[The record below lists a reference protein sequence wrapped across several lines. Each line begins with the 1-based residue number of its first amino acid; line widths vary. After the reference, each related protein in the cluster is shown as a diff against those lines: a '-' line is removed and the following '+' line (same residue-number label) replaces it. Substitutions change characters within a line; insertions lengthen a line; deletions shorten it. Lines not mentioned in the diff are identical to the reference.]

1 MTVYLYLK
9 EKQEE
14 ELVNLKTIGME
25 KIEQYSANLLESL
38 EKNDF
43 SRYQRCRNIVV
54 AEVEDEM
61 LMLRNIQDYLLVGKA
76 LTIILDDFA
85 VKNNII
91 YKRVLLSAVYCLLS
105 VLLNDKNDNQ
115 QNNAM
120 ASALLLI
127 LFTENENFI
136 GADYLI
142 DKFVNAQK
150 AAEQYMAMQ
159 CVFYWIYKLS
169 KYPVSIKPRT
179 SIRVLDAFT
188 HTITQIPDENQ
199 RKRVVDFEY
208 KNFESMVKSIDM
220 DLTLKYLGVDTMMI
234 DYDVMMNRISKMFKT
249 TSSYFIG
256 SNESN
261 VDPRI
266 IPNSSTETSK
276 SYSSNSSGSNGNYSN
291 SGCMFLIIALVS
303 IAVTISLI

>member
-1 MTVYLYLK
+1 
-9 EKQEE
+9 
-14 ELVNLKTIGME
+14 ME
-25 KIEQYSANLLESL
+25 KIEQYSAYLLESL

-43 SRYQRCRNIVV
+43 SRYQSCRNIVV
-54 AEVEDEM
+54 AEVADEM
-61 LMLRNIQDYLLVGKA
+61 LMLRHIQDYLLVGKA

-85 VKNNII
+85 VKNNTI
-91 YKRVLLSAVYCLLS
+91 YKRMLLSAVFSLLS

-127 LFTENENFI
+127 LFTENENFL

-142 DKFVNAQK
+142 DKFVNVQK
-150 AAEQYMAMQ
+150 AAEQYTAMQ
-159 CVFYWIYKLS
+159 CVFYWMYKLS
-169 KYPVSIKPRT
+169 KYPVSMKPRT

-199 RKRVVDFEY
+199 RKRLIDFEY

-220 DLTLKYLGVDTMMI
+220 DLTLKYLGVDAVMI

-249 TSSYFIG
+249 TSSYFT
-256 SNESN
+256 SSKELN

-276 SYSSNSSGSNGNYSN
+276 SYSSNSSRSNGTNSN
-291 SGCMFLIIALVS
+291 NGCMFLMIAIVS
-303 IAVTISLI
+303 IVLISLI

>member
-1 MTVYLYLK
+1 
-9 EKQEE
+9 
-14 ELVNLKTIGME
+14 ME

-43 SRYQRCRNIVV
+43 SRYQSCRNIVV
-54 AEVEDEM
+54 AEVADEM
-61 LMLRNIQDYLLVGKA
+61 LMLRHIQDYLLVGKA

-85 VKNNII
+85 VKNNTI
-91 YKRVLLSAVYCLLS
+91 YKRMLLSAIFSLLS

-127 LFTENENFI
+127 LFTENENFL

-142 DKFVNAQK
+142 DKFVNVQK
-150 AAEQYMAMQ
+150 AAEQYTAMQ
-159 CVFYWIYKLS
+159 CVFYWMYKLS
-169 KYPVSIKPRT
+169 KYPVSMKPRT

-199 RKRVVDFEY
+199 RKRLIDFEY

-220 DLTLKYLGVDTMMI
+220 DLTLKYLGVDAVMI

-249 TSSYFIG
+249 TSSYFT
-256 SNESN
+256 SSKELN

-276 SYSSNSSGSNGNYSN
+276 SYSSNSSRSNGTNSN
-291 SGCMFLIIALVS
+291 NGCMFLMIAIVS
-303 IAVTISLI
+303 IVLISLI